1 MKSIDLLK
9 NEVIN
14 KQLSLEKA
22 QNIEKQILEN
32 RDLQYGKTEHSKFF
46 YEFRPLVKISENL
59 KKETNPISIRLS
71 NNATPYDG
79 LIFMK
84 NTEQK
89 IEFTRAF
96 ETDGKNEHMRMKH
109 KKEKGRAPASGKIDF
124 HESWGEDGKRVT
136 EFGESETTACKIN
149 CPEQYQRITD
159 SLEHAYNNKS
169 EKIDQ
174 YKGVWLCMTFD
185 DFEFNHANEKFKIPC
200 KMFWD
205 NVNQKFSR
213 VFVIGEAFRSF
224 WDSWEDNSL

>member
-22 QNIEKQILEN
+22 QNIEKQVLDN
-32 RDLQYGKTEHSKFF
+32 RDLQYGQTEHSKFF
-46 YEFRPLVKISENL
+46 YEFRPLVKIGENH
-59 KKETNPISIRLS
+59 KKETNPIIIKLS

-84 NTEQK
+84 STEQK

-109 KKEKGRAPASGKIDF
+109 LKEKGRAPASGKMDF
-124 HESWGEDGKRVT
+124 QESWGEDGKRVT
-136 EFGESETTACKIN
+136 EFGENETNAREVN
-149 CPEQYQRITD
+149 CPEQYKRIAD
-159 SLEHAYNNKS
+159 SLGQAYYNKL

-174 YKGVWLCMTFD
+174 YRYPRLKPGFFGFAAAWR
-185 DFEFNHANEKFKIPC
+185 HYS
-200 KMFWD
+200 
-205 NVNQKFSR
+205 FSR
-213 VFVIGEAFRSF
+213 S
-224 WDSWEDNSL
+224 